1 VLLSQQQLV
10 DRGND
15 ATSEHVWA
23 NVLTTEGQ
31 SMPDTIEQNAAI
43 EKGLAELSQNPIQ
56 QLRQRWRT
64 MFRTD
69 PPAAFGPDLL
79 RRSIAQRIQEQH
91 YGGLSVSAQRQL
103 NQVVKAMASKPDG
116 RIELPRRIK
125 TGAVLVRTWK
135 DKSHRVT
142 VLDDGFSFEDR
153 TYSSLSEIARE
164 ITGTRWSG
172 PKFFGLRA
180 TIPMS
185 SDRTDSPML
194 GNASPQ
200 GGRPPAAC
208 SDLFNFGMEV
218 GHGL

>member
-1 VLLSQQQLV
+1 
-10 DRGND
+10 
-15 ATSEHVWA
+15 
-23 NVLTTEGQ
+23 
-31 SMPDTIEQNAAI
+31 MPNTIEQNAAI
-43 EKGLAELSQNPIQ
+43 DKDLAELSQNPIQ

-69 PPAAFGPDLL
+69 PPEAFGPDLL

-91 YGGLSVSAQRQL
+91 YGGLFVSAQRQL
-103 NQVVKAMASKPDG
+103 NQIVKAMASKPGG

-125 TGAVLVRTWK
+125 SGAVLVRTWK

-142 VLDDGFSFEDR
+142 VLDDGFSFKGR
-153 TYSSLSEIARE
+153 TYVSLSEIARE

-172 PKFFGLRA
+172 PKFFGLRSKVPSTSEG
-180 TIPMS
+180 TI
-185 SDRTDSPML
+185 SPTP
-194 GNASPQ
+194 GDAPKRR
-200 GGRPPAAC
+200 GRPPAAR